1 MMLKQASKS
10 NKITQVRDFKTKRLI
25 QGIGTKDVKRQS
37 MYDIQAKLRSSVGI
51 LRMNREHR
59 FNSLTPG
66 FAAQVSRG
74 IETMDLDHTVK
85 LIYLTTAEGKH
96 FSNGTDFRTMLHMKT
111 EGKDEKLAS
120 YVEDIY
126 KL

>member
-1 MMLKQASKS
+1 M
-10 NKITQVRDFKTKRLI
+10 
-25 QGIGTKDVKRQS
+25 
-37 MYDIQAKLRSSVGI
+37 RSSVGI

-66 FAAQVSRG
+66 FISQVSRG
-74 IETMDLDHTVK
+74 VETMDLDHSVK

-96 FSNGTDFRTMLHMKT
+96 FSNGSDFRTMLHMKT
-111 EGKDEKLAS
+111 EGKDEKLAN
-120 YVEDIY
+120 YIEDIY